1 MYRIRQF
8 VEPAEQIEI
17 IPLGDAHFGSPNCNF
32 KSLVNLIEYIKNTPN
47 CYVIGMG
54 DYWDCFDEQ
63 TEILSNSG
71 WKNFRNL
78 TPQDKLLTFNQNENC
93 LEYQNINSII
103 IKQYNGD
110 MFNFRGRNLDLM
122 VTPNHRILYK
132 YYDSKKLHWSSFLVK
147 SAQYFNI
154 NKTHKAVWKI
164 PTSAP
169 DLISDEY
176 LIENDL
182 IKLCGWLITEGW
194 IEKRGNS
201 VRFSVGQSE
210 KVNKRKVV
218 EIEGILRNLN
228 IVFSRYTNRSGVVT
242 WGISSQYKK
251 LVDIF
256 GNNDV
261 HYIPRI
267 LLNMNKNQLLT
278 LFNTLIA
285 GDGSIKANG
294 VKTFAT
300 VHKILKDNFEEL
312 CIKLGLNF
320 SVRKVETK
328 NKPIFIFYITNGV
341 KGQNSVGVKDLIKEK
356 YTGIIWCVNV
366 DNSFVVVR
374 RNDKVCITGNCII
387 PKDPR
392 FDASQEFNLIDD
404 AYGKIKDLF
413 LKVKERFLCL
423 LIGNHEYSLVQDGYG
438 NLVKRLASELHAPYA
453 GFSCFLKLET
463 QKSKKIIF
471 YCHHGWFSGRQ
482 RGSKINNLENL
493 MRDYE
498 ADVYLAGHSHDL
510 FATRRVK
517 ISWNGDKKV
526 IFANTGSFLET
537 ATWGTTGYGERA
549 GYPPQKLGVCKIKWY
564 PEKND
569 LHISE

>member
-54 DYWDCFDEQ
+54 DYWDC
-63 TEILSNSG
+63 
-71 WKNFRNL
+71 
-78 TPQDKLLTFNQNENC
+78 
-93 LEYQNINSII
+93 
-103 IKQYNGD
+103 
-110 MFNFRGRNLDLM
+110 
-122 VTPNHRILYK
+122 V
-132 YYDSKKLHWSSFLVK
+132 
-147 SAQYFNI
+147 
-154 NKTHKAVWKI
+154 
-164 PTSAP
+164 
-169 DLISDEY
+169 
-176 LIENDL
+176 
-182 IKLCGWLITEGW
+182 
-194 IEKRGNS
+194 
-201 VRFSVGQSE
+201 
-210 KVNKRKVV
+210 
-218 EIEGILRNLN
+218 
-228 IVFSRYTNRSGVVT
+228 
-242 WGISSQYKK
+242 
-251 LVDIF
+251 
-256 GNNDV
+256 
-261 HYIPRI
+261 
-267 LLNMNKNQLLT
+267 
-278 LFNTLIA
+278 
-285 GDGSIKANG
+285 
-294 VKTFAT
+294 
-300 VHKILKDNFEEL
+300 
-312 CIKLGLNF
+312 
-320 SVRKVETK
+320 
-328 NKPIFIFYITNGV
+328 
-341 KGQNSVGVKDLIKEK
+341 
-356 YTGIIWCVNV
+356 
-366 DNSFVVVR
+366 
-374 RNDKVCITGNCII
+374 I